1 MTKRV
6 FAVAAVVAAALAWA
20 GVPASAQTYPPPQ
33 NSITVDDSTPTPG
46 QAITVTLRTCRPGV
60 PVALAFSR
68 RPRRVARRG
77 FA

>member
-20 GVPASAQTYPPPQ
+20 GVPASAQTYPP

-60 PVALAFSR
+60 PVDLAFGR